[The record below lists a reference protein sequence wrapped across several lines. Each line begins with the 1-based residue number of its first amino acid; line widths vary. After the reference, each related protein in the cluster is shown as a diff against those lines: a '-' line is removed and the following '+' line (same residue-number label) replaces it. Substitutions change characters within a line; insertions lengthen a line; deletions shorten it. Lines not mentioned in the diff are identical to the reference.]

1 MAKFSPRGQGKINIS
16 TDNKSC
22 FESASHKSRLFSF
35 HSEAVYLVISFI
47 ARLWKACHPS
57 TLLPLESW
65 TAGEQLGPLLIFK
78 LDAALQ

>member
-57 TLLPLESW
+57 TLLPLES
-65 TAGEQLGPLLIFK
+65 
-78 LDAALQ
+78 